1 MRNNNLH
8 HKPRYLCSGAYI
20 WILCSIFCL
29 MGGSAFAAYLENV
42 PVTLTQPDGTAIEC
56 FATGDEYYNWVHDK
70 DGYTI
75 VQNPTT
81 GYYCYAILQGD
92 ELVASQYVVGKSNP
106 LNTTLKPHVNISLEK
121 ILAQRERISEGIR
134 PKVAITSTSRQ
145 SKSVVGTLN
154 NIIVYIRFADQT
166 EFSAEQSIYT
176 NLFNGETGNSMKNYF
191 KEISYNRLYIN
202 SYFYPQNNGST
213 IISYQDSHERNYY
226 CPYNAVSN
234 PVGYNDNER
243 TTREHNL
250 LINAINYIKDQIPA
264 SLNLDYDNDGYVDNI
279 CFIIKGSIT
288 SSWNTLL
295 WPHRWGLYTKT
306 ITINGKKVYDYNL
319 QLENS
324 IKPSNNGVLCH
335 EMGHT
340 LGAPDL
346 YHYSKN
352 DGSSVAGTPVG
363 VWDVMATNKNPP
375 QYMSTHIKQKY
386 MGWISSIPTISSS
399 GVYSLNPSSIP
410 TNNCYKLALKNDN
423 EYLVLEYRKKTGTF
437 ESSIPNSGLIIYRI
451 NTDYNG
457 NSKGDG
463 YANTKDEIYVFRP
476 NGSISSDGNIDEAYF
491 SVASGRTKFSKTT
504 NPYCILSSGT
514 KGNVYIRNIREN
526 SDGTLS
532 FELGCVD
539 EEIVYSNT
547 SSLPSHTLAKGRIKT
562 SGSVVVKTNDNITF
576 EATDDIILNAGFEI
590 QKGGVFQT
598 IGDACE

>member
-1 MRNNNLH
+1 M
-8 HKPRYLCSGAYI
+8 

-29 MGGSAFAAYLENV
+29 IGGSAFAAYLENV
-42 PVTLTQPDGTAIEC
+42 PVTLTQPDGTVLEC

-92 ELVASQYVVGKSNP
+92 ELVASQYVVGKTNP
-106 LNTTLKPHVNISLEK
+106 LNTMLKPHVNISSEK
-121 ILAQRERISEGIR
+121 ISAQRESILKELP
-134 PKVAITSTSRQ
+134 PKTSLTKSSQ
-145 SKSVVGTLN
+145 SKAATGALN
-154 NIIVYIRFADQT
+154 NIVVYIRFADQT
-166 EFSAEQSIYT
+166 EFSAEQNIYT
-176 NLFNGETGNSMKNYF
+176 SLFNGETGNSMKNYF
-191 KEISYNRLYIN
+191 REITHNRLSIN

-213 IISYQDSHERNYY
+213 ILSYQDSHERNYY

-234 PVGYNDNER
+234 PVGYKDNEE

-250 LINAINYIKDQIPA
+250 LANAINYIKDQIPA

-279 CFIIKGSIT
+279 CFIIKGSVT
-288 SSWNTLL
+288 SSWNTIL

-306 ITINGKKVYDYNL
+306 ITINGKRVYDYNL

-324 IKPSNNGVLCH
+324 LKPSNNGVLCH
-335 EMGHT
+335 EIGHT

-346 YHYSKN
+346 YHYPQN
-352 DGSSVAGTPVG
+352 NRSVAGVPVG
-363 VWDVMATNKNPP
+363 AWDVMASNQNPP
-375 QYMSTHIKQKY
+375 QYMSAHIKQKY
-386 MGWISSIPTISSS
+386 MGWISSIPIISSP
-399 GVYSLNPSSIP
+399 GTYTLNPSSSA
-410 TNNCYKLALKNDN
+410 TNNCYRIPLINDN
-423 EYLVLEYRKKTGTF
+423 EYLVLEYRKKTGIF

-451 NTDYNG
+451 NTNYRGNSNG
-457 NSKGDG
+457 NG

-476 NGSISSDGNIDEAYF
+476 NGSISSDGNIGEAYF
-491 SVASGRTKFSKTT
+491 SIASGRTKFGKST
-504 NPYCILSSGT
+504 NPYCILSSGIIP
-514 KGNVYIRNIREN
+514 GNVYIRNIREN
-526 SDGTLS
+526 SNGTLS

-547 SSLPSHTLAKGRIKT
+547 SSLPSHTIAKGRIKT
-562 SGSVVVKTNDNITF
+562 SGSVVVKANDNITF